1 MIGTTL
7 SLLFLYGKLFALP
20 KLQVT
25 ECESKENHVKSQTL
39 SKERNHTLSY

>member
-7 SLLFLYGKLFALP
+7 SLFLYGELFVLA

-25 ECESKENHVKSQTL
+25 ECESKENHVKPQTF
-39 SKERNHTLSY
+39 SKERNHILCY